1 MFDFNATFIVAM
13 LSFVVFIMIMNAIFY
28 TPILNIIKKRDEYIE
43 NNHNDSKEFEAKA
56 EEYKQT
62 HAQKIKETQDVC
74 RQDFKQKISQIQ
86 EKAAEEVRA
95 ARENTRNDIKSRKE
109 ELLLKE
115 NQLREDIQ
123 NTVMNDLATAVTEKI
138 IGGLTD

>member
-28 TPILNIIKKRDEYIE
+28 TPILNIIRKRDEYIE
-43 NNHNDSKEFEAKA
+43 NNNNDSKEFEARA

-74 RQDFKQKISQIQ
+74 RQDFKQKVSQIQ
-86 EKAAEEVRA
+86 EKAAEAVRT
-95 ARENTRNDIKSRKE
+95 ARENTKNDIKNRKE

-115 NQLREDIQ
+115 NQLKDDIQ
-123 NTVMNDLATAVTEKI
+123 NTVMNDLIAAVTEKI